1 MLCNKQ
7 PGISLANLHYAHEL
21 VHSFGSPSW
30 GQPLTYN
37 GLDWDYEVTCPSH
50 MCSWH
55 VLVTM
60 AEEKEKKRKLASI
73 LPTLCLYQVASIL
86 SAKASHRAEP
96 ITMDWVKHSILG
108 WRALQS
114 YWMKDVDTGR
124 GEELNTIDLQCP
136 CSLLDHGFI
145 LRGIIS
151 LHWAEN
157 SVLGWLEFG
166 RRRRTRELSHSYLSV
181 TLRKTF
187 DLRSESQSP
196 HLWKKEEGCLPSQ
209 GTEFRGTIETWA
221 LPSFLFCKMEVMMAP
236 IW

>member
-1 MLCNKQ
+1 MLMSWFIHLAPLAGVNCWLTMALTGIMRWLVPAIRLAGMFLWPWQKRKRKRGNLQVFCQPSACTKWLASYQPKQ
-7 PGISLANLHYAHEL
+7 VTEL
-21 VHSFGSPSW
+21 SPSPW
-30 GQPLTYN
+30 TGSN
-37 GLDWDYEVTCPSH
+37 IRSWVGGLCRVTGWK
-50 MCSWH
+50 MW
-55 VLVTM
+55 
-60 AEEKEKKRKLASI
+60 I
-73 LPTLCLYQVASIL
+73 QGG
-86 SAKASHRAEP
+86 AKNW
-96 ITMDWVKHSILG
+96 I
-108 WRALQS
+108 
-114 YWMKDVDTGR
+114 
-124 GEELNTIDLQCP
+124 QCP